1 MGNQLRAAC
10 NLFANSAMPVAVA
23 TQAVFVCLVV
33 FLPVVAAAE
42 QHAEVNIVH
51 ELGEAWEMFKG
62 EDKMLAK
69 LHQSV
74 GRQDKAHSAL
84 ARAAKAAGEAT
95 ISADAL
101 GNDYNDPTDRHAAD
115 KANEKALR
123 ALQTASDEISEARHS
138 SQKIE
143 PSVDQHRVVKQKAA
157 EIVRTAMDG
166 LKALQ
171 HEALTPAAAPEVAK
185 QEAEATAATEDLDR
199 SARSEVDAMVKAAKE
214 ETSEREHQAANDI
227 QQVEKSA
234 AKRLRSEVQQATDSI
249 DDRIRTQ
256 VNQAES
262 HIEDKVEQQ
271 IADEIAANQV
281 ESLFDQSSKVVV
293 QTDLK
298 PDADA
303 ASADGAAEA
312 ASVDGA
318 AEAASAEDEIRQNA
332 AAEQV
337 DGISD
342 ATTVNT
348 KESESNI
355 HTAKADDRNE
365 AQDNAQDTDANAA
378 KHRNENKPAPAA
390 ATAPA
395 SASKPWYLQAP

>member
-1 MGNQLRAAC
+1 
-10 NLFANSAMPVAVA
+10 MPVAVA

-171 HEALTPAAAPEVAK
+171 HEASTPAAAPEVAK
-185 QEAEATAATEDLDR
+185 QEAEATAATEDLDG

-293 QTDLK
+293 QTDVK

-318 AEAASAEDEIRQNA
+318 AEAASAEDEIQQNA

-348 KESESNI
+348 KESESNT

>member
-1 MGNQLRAAC
+1 
-10 NLFANSAMPVAVA
+10 MPVAVA

-42 QHAEVNIVH
+42 HHAEVNIVH

-171 HEALTPAAAPEVAK
+171 HEASTPAAAPEVAK
-185 QEAEATAATEDLDR
+185 QEAEATAATEDLDG

-293 QTDLK
+293 QTDVK

-303 ASADGAAEA
+303 ADADAAAEA

-318 AEAASAEDEIRQNA
+318 AEAASAEDEIQQNA

-348 KESESNI
+348 KESESNTD
-355 HTAKADDRNE
+355 TAKADDRNE

>member
-1 MGNQLRAAC
+1 MG
-10 NLFANSAMPVAVA
+10 
-23 TQAVFVCLVV
+23 
-33 FLPVVAAAE
+33 
-42 QHAEVNIVH
+42 
-51 ELGEAWEMFKG
+51 
-62 EDKMLAK
+62 
-69 LHQSV
+69 
-74 GRQDKAHSAL
+74 
-84 ARAAKAAGEAT
+84 
-95 ISADAL
+95 
-101 GNDYNDPTDRHAAD
+101 
-115 KANEKALR
+115 
-123 ALQTASDEISEARHS
+123 
-138 SQKIE
+138 
-143 PSVDQHRVVKQKAA
+143 
-157 EIVRTAMDG
+157 
-166 LKALQ
+166 
-171 HEALTPAAAPEVAK
+171 
-185 QEAEATAATEDLDR
+185 
-199 SARSEVDAMVKAAKE
+199 VKAAKE

-293 QTDLK
+293 QTDVK

-303 ASADGAAEA
+303 ASAD
-312 ASVDGA
+312 
-318 AEAASAEDEIRQNA
+318 DEIQQNA

-365 AQDNAQDTDANAA
+365 AHDNAQDTDANAA

>member
-1 MGNQLRAAC
+1 MGKSASRC
-10 NLFANSAMPVAVA
+10 MHLFANSAMPVAVA

-171 HEALTPAAAPEVAK
+171 HEASTPAAAPEVDK
-185 QEAEATAATEDLDR
+185 QEPEATAATEDLDG

-293 QTDLK
+293 QTDVK
-298 PDADA
+298 PDAD
-303 ASADGAAEA
+303 G

-318 AEAASAEDEIRQNA
+318 AEAASAEDEIQQNA

-348 KESESNI
+348 KESESNT
-355 HTAKADDRNE
+355 HTAKADDQNE

>member
-1 MGNQLRAAC
+1 
-10 NLFANSAMPVAVA
+10 MPVAVT

-171 HEALTPAAAPEVAK
+171 HEASTPAAAPEVAK
-185 QEAEATAATEDLDR
+185 QEAEATAATEDLDG

-293 QTDLK
+293 QTDVK

-318 AEAASAEDEIRQNA
+318 AEAASAEDEIQQNA

-348 KESESNI
+348 KESESNT

>member
-1 MGNQLRAAC
+1 
-10 NLFANSAMPVAVA
+10 
-23 TQAVFVCLVV
+23 VFVCLVV

-171 HEALTPAAAPEVAK
+171 HEASTPAAAPEVAK
-185 QEAEATAATEDLDR
+185 QEAEATAATEDLDG

-293 QTDLK
+293 QTDVK

-318 AEAASAEDEIRQNA
+318 AEAASAEDEIQQNA

-348 KESESNI
+348 KESESNT

>member
-1 MGNQLRAAC
+1 MGKSASRC
-10 NLFANSAMPVAVA
+10 MHLFANSAMPVAVA

-171 HEALTPAAAPEVAK
+171 HEASTPAAAPEVAK
-185 QEAEATAATEDLDR
+185 QEAEATAATEDLDG

-293 QTDLK
+293 QTDVK

-303 ASADGAAEA
+303 ADADGAAEA
-312 ASVDGA
+312 ASAD
-318 AEAASAEDEIRQNA
+318 DEIRQNA

-348 KESESNI
+348 KESESNT